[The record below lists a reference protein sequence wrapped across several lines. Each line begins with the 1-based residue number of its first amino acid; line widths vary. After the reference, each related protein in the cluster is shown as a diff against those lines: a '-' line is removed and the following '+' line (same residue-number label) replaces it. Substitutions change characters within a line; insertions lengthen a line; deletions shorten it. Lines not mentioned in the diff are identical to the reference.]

1 MSQKYLE
8 SLDAMLNQAVEE
20 DVFPGCNFAIVKK
33 DGKRY
38 MKSFGL
44 KAKYPSEEKNDI
56 DTMYDM
62 ASCSKVIATT
72 TSIMI
77 LLERGAFRLNDQ
89 VTKFLP
95 EFKLTDITIWDC
107 LTHTSGLRPGLPG
120 AHTMNREQIIDGIM
134 NIDYDY
140 KRHSIIRYSDLN
152 FVILGLIVEK
162 ISGMGLDEFAFLNI
176 FKPLEMIDSGYNP
189 KDASRCATTE
199 NRGDFYDRGY
209 VHDEMSHN
217 MGGVAG
223 HAGLFS
229 TVKDISNFIEM
240 FLNDGMFRG
249 KKFLSKRTLD
259 LFASPQVREID
270 GVEIEGDMRGLGWI
284 VKCNN
289 TCAGDLA
296 SKSTI
301 SHTGF
306 TGTNVVID
314 RENGFGYTI
323 LSNRVHPTRKNI
335 KVISFRSRFAN
346 YLYAN
351 LEEVL
356 EEI

>member
-1 MSQKYLE
+1 MEKKYLK
-8 SLDAMLNQAVEE
+8 SLDMMLENACKE

-33 DGKRY
+33 DGSCY
-38 MKSFGL
+38 MKTFGL
-44 KAKYPSEEKNDI
+44 KAKYPEEEKNDI
-56 DTMYDM
+56 NTMYDM
-62 ASCSKVIATT
+62 ASCSKVVATT
-72 TSIMI
+72 TSIML
-77 LLERGAFRLNDQ
+77 LLERGCFRLSDQ
-89 VTKFLP
+89 VCKFLP
-95 EFKLTDITIWDC
+95 DFKLTDVTIWDL
-107 LTHTSGLRPGLPG
+107 LTHTSGIRPGLPG
-120 AHTMNREQIIDGIM
+120 AHTMNREQIIKGIM

-140 KRHSIIRYSDLN
+140 KRHSLIRYSDIN
-152 FVILGLIVEK
+152 FVLLGLIVEA
-162 ISGMGLDEFAFLNI
+162 ISGMGLDEFAYLNI
-176 FKPLEMIDSGYNP
+176 FKPLDMIDTGYNP
-189 KDASRCATTE
+189 KDAKRCATTE
-199 NRGDFYDRGY
+199 DRGGFFDRGY

-229 TVKDISNFIEM
+229 TVSDLSNFIEM

-259 LFASPQVREID
+259 LFSTPQVKEVD
-270 GVEIEGDMRGLGWI
+270 GVGLEGEMRGLGWI

-306 TGTNVVID
+306 TGTNIVID